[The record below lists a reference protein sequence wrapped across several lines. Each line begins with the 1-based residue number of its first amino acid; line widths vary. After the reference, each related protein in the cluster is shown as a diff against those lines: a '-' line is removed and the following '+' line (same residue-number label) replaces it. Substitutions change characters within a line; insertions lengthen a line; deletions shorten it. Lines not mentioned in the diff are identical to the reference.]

1 MMAALDVEKSADHVR
16 WLTDHTPSRISGM
29 GQDRE
34 AAEYICKK
42 IEEYGLES
50 KILEFEAYNSHPG
63 TSKVKIVAPVQKEI
77 SSIACCH
84 IESTPVGGADYEVV
98 YLGSGGEEDY
108 VGKDVAGKAVLVEVS
123 YAPATPEK
131 AMLASEHHAAAM
143 ICMNWGT
150 AEHELICNRGLKA
163 VWGNP
168 TPESFGKIPQIVG
181 ISITRKDGEYLKE
194 LCLSGEKV
202 VLHMDVQSQREWQTL
217 PQPMGIL
224 RGTEEPEKFL
234 LVSAHLDAWC
244 PGVTCNAT
252 GDGTMLEMMRV
263 FGQFRDKIKRS
274 IYFIYW
280 NGHEIAEAA
289 GSTWFQD
296 YFYEDIRNNCIG
308 YINIDST
315 GMRGAEKYGTDASR
329 ELSDYAY
336 EMIRDVLDEDVD
348 VAYLAK
354 TGDQSFFG
362 VGVPSIAGRISY
374 SPEVV
379 KQQNGAT
386 LGYWNHTCE
395 DSIDKMDV
403 DNLEKDNRV
412 DLGVI
417 YGLANAAEAESGINA
432 INEMS
437 KFLSVLERVPLQT
450 SEVMP
455 AQPYITLRVRGGS
468 NRYSMVVPDSCE
480 ALISKHTVPGETP
493 EKIIVDLQSAVQ
505 REKLHASFEFAVE
518 KPFYPSFLLNDNL
531 EEICRLRHIFEEV
544 TGEELKLVCSDGVSD
559 NNHWSTIG
567 GIPSVCFGP
576 GGKGLHQSD
585 EWVSTE
591 QMENVLEVYL
601 RFFLEDEE

>member
-1 MMAALDVEKSADHVR
+1 MEKLLQEMMAALDVEKSADHVR

-263 FGQFRDKIKRS
+263 SASSGIKS
-274 IYFIYW
+274 SGVF
-280 NGHEIAEAA
+280 
-289 GSTWFQD
+289 TL
-296 YFYEDIRNNCIG
+296 
-308 YINIDST
+308 ST
-315 GMRGAEKYGTDASR
+315 GTAMKSQRLLVLHGSKTTFMKTSATTVSVISILTPPVCGGRKIWNRCISR
-329 ELSDYAY
+329 AFGLCV
-336 EMIRDVLDEDVD
+336 RDDPRC
-348 VAYLAK
+348 
-354 TGDQSFFG
+354 TG
-362 VGVPSIAGRISY
+362 
-374 SPEVV
+374 
-379 KQQNGAT
+379 
-386 LGYWNHTCE
+386 
-395 DSIDKMDV
+395 
-403 DNLEKDNRV
+403 
-412 DLGVI
+412 
-417 YGLANAAEAESGINA
+417 
-432 INEMS
+432 
-437 KFLSVLERVPLQT
+437 
-450 SEVMP
+450 
-455 AQPYITLRVRGGS
+455 
-468 NRYSMVVPDSCE
+468 
-480 ALISKHTVPGETP
+480 
-493 EKIIVDLQSAVQ
+493 
-505 REKLHASFEFAVE
+505 
-518 KPFYPSFLLNDNL
+518 
-531 EEICRLRHIFEEV
+531 
-544 TGEELKLVCSDGVSD
+544 
-559 NNHWSTIG
+559 
-567 GIPSVCFGP
+567 
-576 GGKGLHQSD
+576 
-585 EWVSTE
+585 
-591 QMENVLEVYL
+591 
-601 RFFLEDEE
+601 